1 MNIEVIPLSRLQ
13 IDPQRVLSDCCDS
26 GRGVV
31 VEMPDHRMVSIQPIE
46 PSDHNDPLV
55 NNLLENN
62 PSFRALVEKSK
73 KSPQKAFLSSGK

>member
-1 MNIEVIPLSRLQ
+1 
-13 IDPQRVLSDCCDS
+13 
-26 GRGVV
+26 VV